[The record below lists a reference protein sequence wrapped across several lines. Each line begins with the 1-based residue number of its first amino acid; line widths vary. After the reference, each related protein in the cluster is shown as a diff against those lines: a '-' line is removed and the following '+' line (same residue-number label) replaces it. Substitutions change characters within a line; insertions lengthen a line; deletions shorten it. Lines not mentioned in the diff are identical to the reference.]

1 MAVSGTVL
9 STKPI
14 SLSKATSTLSSF
26 VSSDTGASQEF
37 SVYLQ
42 RALASF
48 KELKQ
53 LHKELK
59 APRSQRRRSRHRSE
73 AENDDA
79 ETVGE
84 NPTRSVVVSQEVSR
98 GLELESKPKPKRQ
111 RQESN
116 SNGRLENE
124 EPNRPVVDA
133 VERMEEEEKKEKK
146 GEFLNFRND
155 GGAIAERG
163 GEGVEKREASDPV
176 EVHDKKKKKKRDNVS
191 NSDENGGHF
200 EKGDGGGKVAEGAG
214 EGVERREAADS
225 AEMHNKK
232 NNKKKGD
239 TVGNSVENGGQIE
252 KGDGRGK
259 NAEVGGVCLEKR
271 ESADSVV
278 MHEKKKK
285 KNKKDNVCNSDENA
299 VQIEKGDG
307 EAKIRNEEVKKEE
320 GKKRKSGVLDALE
333 ENLDKKKKRRKS

>member
-1 MAVSGTVL
+1 MTVSGTVL

-84 NPTRSVVVSQEVSR
+84 NPTRSVVVSHEVSH

-111 RQESN
+111 RKESN

-133 VERMEEEEKKEKK
+133 VERKEEGKKEKK
-146 GEFLNFRND
+146 GEFLNFRED
-155 GGAIAERG
+155 GGAIAKRE

-200 EKGDGGGKVAEGAG
+200 DQGYGGVKVAEGAG
-214 EGVERREAADS
+214 EEVGGVGVEKREAADS
-225 AEMHNKK
+225 VDMH
-232 NNKKKGD
+232 D
-239 TVGNSVENGGQIE
+239 
-252 KGDGRGK
+252 
-259 NAEVGGVCLEKR
+259 
-271 ESADSVV
+271 
-278 MHEKKKK
+278 KKKK
-285 KNKKDNVCNSDENA
+285 KNKKDTVGNSNENA

>member
-163 GEGVEKREASDPV
+163 GEGVE
-176 EVHDKKKKKKRDNVS
+176 
-191 NSDENGGHF
+191 
-200 EKGDGGGKVAEGAG
+200 
-214 EGVERREAADS
+214 RREAADS

>member
-1 MAVSGTVL
+1 MTVSGAVL

-59 APRSQRRRSRHRSE
+59 APRSQRSPSRLRSE
-73 AENDDA
+73 AENDYA
-79 ETVGE
+79 EIVGE
-84 NPTRSVVVSQEVSR
+84 NPTRSVVVSQEVSH
-98 GLELESKPKPKRQ
+98 GIELESKPKPTRQ

-124 EPNRPVVDA
+124 EPNLPVVDV
-133 VERMEEEEKKEKK
+133 VERRKEEEKKEKK
-146 GEFLNFRND
+146 GEFLNFRAD
-155 GGAIAERG
+155 RGAIAERG
-163 GEGVEKREASDPV
+163 GEAVEKSKAFDPV
-176 EVHDKKKKKKRDNVS
+176 EVQDKKKKKRDNVS

-200 EKGDGGGKVAEGAG
+200 EKGDG
-214 EGVERREAADS
+214 
-225 AEMHNKK
+225 
-232 NNKKKGD
+232 
-239 TVGNSVENGGQIE
+239 
-252 KGDGRGK
+252 
-259 NAEVGGVCLEKR
+259 
-271 ESADSVV
+271 
-278 MHEKKKK
+278 
-285 KNKKDNVCNSDENA
+285 
-299 VQIEKGDG
+299 
-307 EAKIRNEEVKKEE
+307 EAKIRNKEVKKEE
-320 GKKRKSGVLDALE
+320 GKKRKSAVSDALE

>member
-1 MAVSGTVL
+1 MTVSGTVL

-84 NPTRSVVVSQEVSR
+84 NPTRSVVVSQEVSH
-98 GLELESKPKPKRQ
+98 GLELETKPKPKRQ

-133 VERMEEEEKKEKK
+133 VERRKEDEKEKK
-146 GEFLNFRND
+146 GEFLNFRED
-155 GGAIAERG
+155 RGAIAERG
-163 GEGVEKREASDPV
+163 GEGAEKREASDPV

-191 NSDENGGHF
+191 NSDENGDHF
-200 EKGDGGGKVAEGAG
+200 DKGYGGGKVAEGVG

-232 NNKKKGD
+232 KNKKKGD
-239 TVGNSVENGGQIE
+239 TVGNSVAVE
-252 KGDGRGK
+252 
-259 NAEVGGVCLEKR
+259 
-271 ESADSVV
+271 
-278 MHEKKKK
+278 MHDKKKK
-285 KNKKDNVCNSDENA
+285 KNKEDNVGNSDENA

-320 GKKRKSGVLDALE
+320 GKKRKSGVLDAME